1 MSDDRD
7 AKLTQ
12 ETPQPGRL
20 DRATFEEQVEP
31 LRRELRLHCY
41 RMLGS
46 PQEAEDL
53 VQETYLRAWR
63 SLDSFAGRGPLRAWL
78 YRIATNAC
86 LNALASRKDEHRW
99 LPEQHSPPSEQ
110 VPDGDPSTDIPWLV
124 PYPDSLIAG
133 IADEAPNPAVRYETR
148 ESVQLA
154 FLAVIQQLPPRQRA
168 ALLLCDVL
176 GWSAGETA
184 SLLGGSSTS
193 INSVLQRA
201 RATLSQRFPE
211 DRTRETSSAQGERAL
226 LDRYVRAW
234 EGADTEGF
242 VALLKED
249 ATLAM
254 PPWTY
259 WYRGRD
265 WSRAFFAKAWTVF
278 AGFRLVAIG
287 ANCQPA
293 FAFYA
298 CKPGDEIFRAHSV
311 QILEIRGGAIAS
323 MTKYVKPLG
332 PALFADFGLPL
343 NLPTTSNT

>member
-1 MSDDRD
+1 M
-7 AKLTQ
+7 
-12 ETPQPGRL
+12 
-20 DRATFEEQVEP
+20 V
-31 LRRELRLHCY
+31 
-41 RMLGS
+41 GS

-63 SLDSFAGRGPLRAWL
+63 SLDTFVGRGPLRAWL
-78 YRIATNAC
+78 YRIATNVC
-86 LNALASRKDEHRW
+86 LTALASRKDAQRL
-99 LPEQHSPPSEQ
+99 LPEQYSPPSERL
-110 VPDGDPSTDIPWLV
+110 PDGDPSTDIPWLV
-124 PYPDSLIAG
+124 PYPDSLLAG

-148 ESVQLA
+148 ESIQLA

-201 RATLSQRFPE
+201 RATLSQRYPE
-211 DRTRETSSAQGERAL
+211 GRPRGTASDQGERAL

-234 EGADTEGF
+234 EGADADGF

-254 PPWTY
+254 PPWTH
-259 WYRGRD
+259 WYAGRD
-265 WSRAFFAKAWTVF
+265 WSRAFFSKAWTAY

-287 ANCQPA
+287 ANGQPA

-298 CKPGDEIFRAHSV
+298 CKPGEAIFRAHSV
-311 QILEIRGGAIAS
+311 QILEIRGGAIAA

-343 NLPTTSNT
+343 NLQTRSNPEERV

>member
-1 MSDDRD
+1 MSRPMLLDPAWQVDRD
-7 AKLTQ
+7 AFQ
-12 ETPQPGRL
+12 EL
-20 DRATFEEQVEP
+20 AEP
-31 LRRELRLHCY
+31 YRRQLQLHCY

-46 PQEAEDL
+46 FFEAEDL
-53 VQETYLRAWR
+53 VQDTFLRAWR
-63 SLDSFAGRGPLRAWL
+63 ARERFEGRTSFRNWL

-86 LNALASRKDEHRW
+86 LNALASRKDAHRW

-110 VPDGDPSTDIPWLV
+110 LPDGDPSTDIPWLA
-124 PYPDSLIAG
+124 PYPDALLAG

-176 GWSAGETA
+176 GWSADETA

-201 RATLSQRFPE
+201 RATLCQRYPE
-211 DRTRETSSAQGERAL
+211 GRTRGTLSDQGERAL

-254 PPWTY
+254 PPWTH

-265 WSRAFFAKAWTVF
+265 WSRAFFSKAWTAY
-278 AGFRLVAIG
+278 AGFRLVAIE

-298 CKPGDEIFRAHSV
+298 CKSGEAIFRAHSV
-311 QILEIRGGAIAS
+311 QILEIREGAIAA
-323 MTKYVKPLG
+323 MTKYLKPLG

-343 NLPTTSNT
+343 NLQAEEKF

>member
-7 AKLTQ
+7 AKLT
-12 ETPQPGRL
+12 EGTPQPDRL
-20 DRATFEEQVEP
+20 DRETFEQQVEP

-63 SLDSFAGRGPLRAWL
+63 SLDSFVGRGPLRAWL

-86 LNALASRKDEHRW
+86 LNALASRKDAHRW

-110 VPDGDPSTDIPWLV
+110 LPDGDPSTDIPWLA
-124 PYPDSLIAG
+124 PYPDALLAG

-176 GWSAGETA
+176 GWSADETA

-201 RATLSQRFPE
+201 RATLCQRYPE
-211 DRTRETSSAQGERAL
+211 GRTRGTLPDQGEQAL

-234 EGADTEGF
+234 EGADAEGF

-254 PPWTY
+254 PPWTH

-265 WSRAFFAKAWTVF
+265 WSRAFFSKAWTAY
-278 AGFRLVAIG
+278 AGFRLVAIE

-298 CKPGDEIFRAHSV
+298 CKSGEAIFRAHSV
-311 QILEIRGGAIAS
+311 QILEIREGAIAA
-323 MTKYVKPLG
+323 MTKYLKPLG

-343 NLPTTSNT
+343 NLQTEEKL